1 MPINAMGGWEKVSSL
16 KILNWMN
23 PPCFEP
29 CFGELKSIL
38 FNITFYTPNTTWAW
52 LLHPISTFVFYQ
64 PATNQLQEILF
75 E

>member
-29 CFGELKSIL
+29 CFGEE
-38 FNITFYTPNTTWAW
+38 YT
-52 LLHPISTFVFYQ
+52 V
-64 PATNQLQEILF
+64 
-75 E
+75 